1 MLTVCEC
8 GKGHISVI
16 FVARSNFSCTL
27 LAILKA
33 ILKAKIGG
41 NKFMKIATRLLVLTL
56 VLSAAGVSQTS
67 KTGPGPV
74 PYPPVT
80 VAR

>member
-1 MLTVCEC
+1 MLTVCEY
-8 GKGHISVI
+8 GKEHNSVI
-16 FVARSNFSCTL
+16 LVARSNFSCTL
-27 LAILKA
+27 LA

>member
-1 MLTVCEC
+1 
-8 GKGHISVI
+8 
-16 FVARSNFSCTL
+16 
-27 LAILKA
+27 
-33 ILKAKIGG
+33 
-41 NKFMKIATRLLVLTL
+41 MKIAMRLFILTL